1 MAYSIPELRYIKKG
15 ANKMNSTKK
24 EIIKSSPEI
33 SDDWFRWKGKDK
45 EKAESV
51 ARPSIS
57 YWQDAWNRL
66 LKNKLAMLGL
76 IFLVILGI
84 LAIFGPILSPYT
96 VKVQDLS
103 NQHMPPSSEHWFGTD
118 SHGRDVFTR
127 TWYGARISLFVGLMA
142 ALIDFTIGIVYGG
155 IAGYKGGKTDSILM
169 RIIEIL
175 YGLPYLLVVILLL
188 VVMGPSLLTI
198 IIALTVTGWVGM
210 ARIVRGQ
217 VLQIKNYE
225 FVLAS
230 KSFGTKTPRI
240 IRKNL
245 LPNTMGPIIVQ
256 VTLTVPTAI
265 FAEAF
270 LSFLGL
276 GIQSPYASW
285 GVMANDSLGAVLS
298 GNWWTLFFPAFF
310 ISFTMFAFNVL
321 GDGLQDALDPKLR
334 K

>member
-1 MAYSIPELRYIKKG
+1 MKYTSKDSIMPS
-15 ANKMNSTKK
+15 STN
-24 EIIKSSPEI
+24 IP
-33 SDDWFRWKGKDK
+33 DDWFEWEQSDK
-45 EKAESV
+45 AQAEKV
-51 ARPSIS
+51 ARPSLS
-57 YWQDAWNRL
+57 YWNDAWKRL
-66 LKNKLAMLGL
+66 RKNKLAMTGLVFLIIL
-76 IFLVILGI
+76 IF
-84 LAIFGPILSPYT
+84 LAIFGPILSPYE
-96 VKVQDLS
+96 VNKSDLP
-103 NQHMPPSSEHWFGTD
+103 NQYQEPSASHWFGTD

-127 TWYGARISLFVGLMA
+127 TWFGARISLFVGLMA
-142 ALIDFTIGIVYGG
+142 ALIDVSIGIIYGG
-155 IAGYKGGKTDSILM
+155 IAGYKGGRTDNVMM

-188 VVMGPSLLTI
+188 VVLGPSLTTI
-198 IIALTVTGWVGM
+198 IVALTVTGWVGM

-230 KSFGTKTPRI
+230 RSFGTKTSRI
-240 IRKNL
+240 IRRNL
-245 LPNTMGPIIVQ
+245 LPNSMGPIIVQ
-256 VTLTVPTAI
+256 MTLTVPSAI

-285 GVMANDSLGAVLS
+285 GTMANDSLGAILS

>member
-1 MAYSIPELRYIKKG
+1 MKSNQNPQTHSRENIPDEWFTWRQRNANEQEL
-15 ANKMNSTKK
+15 
-24 EIIKSSPEI
+24 
-33 SDDWFRWKGKDK
+33 
-45 EKAESV
+45 V
-51 ARPSIS
+51 ARPSLS
-57 YWQDAWNRL
+57 YWGDAWRRL
-66 LKNKLAMLGL
+66 KKNYLAMAGLVFLILL
-76 IFLVILGI
+76 IFM
-84 LAIFGPILSPYT
+84 AIFGPILSPYEAN
-96 VKVQDLS
+96 KQSLS
-103 NQHMPPSSEHWFGTD
+103 EQFQPPSAEHWFGTD
-118 SHGRDVFTR
+118 GAGRDVFTR
-127 TWYGARISLFVGLMA
+127 TWHGARISLFVGFMA
-142 ALIDFTIGIVYGG
+142 ALIDVTIGIIWGG
-155 IAGYKGGKTDSILM
+155 ISGYKGGRTDNIMM

-175 YGLPYLLVVILLL
+175 YGIPYLLVVILLL
-188 VVMGPSLLTI
+188 VVLGPSLSTI

-217 VLQIKNYE
+217 VMQIKNYE

-256 VTLTVPTAI
+256 MTLTVPSAI

-270 LSFLGL
+270 LSFIGL
-276 GIQSPYASW
+276 GISSPNASW
-285 GVMANDSLGAVLS
+285 GVMANDSLGAILS

>member
-1 MAYSIPELRYIKKG
+1 MKSNHHPHHIVA
-15 ANKMNSTKK
+15 K
-24 EIIKSSPEI
+24 EQVRDE
-33 SDDWFRWKGKDK
+33 WFTWREKDK
-45 EKAESV
+45 SEQELVS
-51 ARPSIS
+51 RPSLS
-57 YWQDAWNRL
+57 YWKDAWRRL
-66 LKNKLAMLGL
+66 KKNKLAMLGL
-76 IFLVILGI
+76 VFLILLIFMAIL
-84 LAIFGPILSPYT
+84 GPILSPYE
-96 VKVQDLS
+96 VNKGVLS
-103 NQHMPPSSEHWFGTD
+103 EQYQAPSAEHWFGTD

-127 TWYGARISLFVGLMA
+127 TSYGARISLFVGFMA
-142 ALIDFTIGIVYGG
+142 ALIDVTIGIVWGG
-155 IAGYKGGKTDSILM
+155 ISGYKGGRTDNIMM

-188 VVMGPSLLTI
+188 VVLGPSLTTI
-198 IIALTVTGWVGM
+198 IVALTVTGWVGM

-217 VLQIKNYE
+217 VMQIKNYE
-225 FVLAS
+225 YVLAS

-240 IRKNL
+240 IRRNL

-256 VTLTVPTAI
+256 MTLTVPSAI

-270 LSFLGL
+270 LSFIGL
-276 GIQSPYASW
+276 GIQAPYASW
-285 GVMANDSLGAVLS
+285 GVMANDSLGAILS

>member
-1 MAYSIPELRYIKKG
+1 MKLADERHKQ
-15 ANKMNSTKK
+15 AT
-24 EIIKSSPEI
+24 SPEKVP
-33 SDDWFRWKGKDK
+33 DDWFTWTDKDDAA
-45 EKAESV
+45 AEAV
-51 ARPSIS
+51 ARPSLS
-57 YWQDAWNRL
+57 YWSDAWRRL
-66 LKNKLAMLGL
+66 VKNKLAMLGL
-76 IFLVILGI
+76 IFLVL
-84 LAIFGPILSPYT
+84 LAFMAIFGPIFSPYE
-96 VKVQDLS
+96 VNKQDLP
-103 NQHMPPSSEHWFGTD
+103 NQYQPPSKEHWFGTD
-118 SHGRDVFTR
+118 AAGRDVFTR

-142 ALIDFTIGIVYGG
+142 ALIDVSIGIIYGG
-155 IAGYKGGKTDSILM
+155 ISGYKGGRTDNIMM

-188 VVMGPSLLTI
+188 VVLGPSLTTI

-217 VLQIKNYE
+217 VMQIKNYE

-230 KSFGTKTPRI
+230 QSFGTKTPRI

-256 VTLTVPTAI
+256 MTLTVPSAI

-270 LSFLGL
+270 LSFIGL
-276 GIQSPYASW
+276 GVQAPIASW
-285 GVMANDSLGAVLS
+285 GVMANDSLGAILS

-321 GDGLQDALDPKLR
+321 GDGLQDALDPRLR
-334 K
+334 R

>member
-1 MAYSIPELRYIKKG
+1 MKINVTDQAGKKPTSHTEIPDEWFSWKERD
-15 ANKMNSTKK
+15 TKAL
-24 EIIKSSPEI
+24 ETVS
-33 SDDWFRWKGKDK
+33 
-45 EKAESV
+45 
-51 ARPSIS
+51 RPSLS
-57 YWQDAWNRL
+57 YWKDAWRRL
-66 LKNKLAMLGL
+66 VQNKLAMTGL
-76 IFLVILGI
+76 VFLILLTIF
-84 LAIFGPILSPYT
+84 AIFAPILSPYE
-96 VKVQDLS
+96 VNKQDLP
-103 NQHMPPSSEHWFGTD
+103 NQYQPPSSEHWFGTD
-118 SHGRDVFTR
+118 NGGRDVFTR

-142 ALIDFTIGIVYGG
+142 ALIDFTIGIIYGG
-155 IAGYKGGKTDSILM
+155 LSGYKGGRTDNIMM
-169 RIIEIL
+169 RIIEVL

-188 VVMGPSLLTI
+188 VVLGPSLGTI
-198 IIALTVTGWVGM
+198 ILALTVTGWVGM

-230 KSFGTKTPRI
+230 RSFGAKTGRI

-256 VTLTVPTAI
+256 MTLTVPSAI

-276 GIQSPYASW
+276 GIQAPFASW
-285 GVMANDSLGAVLS
+285 GVMANDSLGAILS
-298 GNWWTLFFPAFF
+298 GHWWTLFFPAFF

-321 GDGLQDALDPKLR
+321 GDGLQDALDPRLR